1 MRLSRLREDFGLVF
15 LIVWVI
21 FRLISKAAKKSTNTS
36 NVDNILEQE
45 AKLKLQVFYVFGV
58 FIVIFS
64 TSVFCN
70 YPSVRCT

>member
-58 FIVIFS
+58 FIVIFL
-64 TSVFCN
+64 T
-70 YPSVRCT
+70 